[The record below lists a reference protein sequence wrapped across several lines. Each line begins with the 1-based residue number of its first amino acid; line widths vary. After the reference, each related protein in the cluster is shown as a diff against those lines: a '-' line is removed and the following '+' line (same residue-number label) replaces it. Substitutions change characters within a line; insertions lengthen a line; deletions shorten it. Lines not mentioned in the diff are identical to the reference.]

1 MIHQILILLIFIIP
15 EMTFSLFQVNLFPFF
30 TSKYPFL
37 VVGIIQTQVGSS
49 EEGFL
54 VNLGPKII
62 ANNKFL
68 KYI

>member
-1 MIHQILILLIFIIP
+1 
-15 EMTFSLFQVNLFPFF
+15 MTFSLFQVNLFPFF